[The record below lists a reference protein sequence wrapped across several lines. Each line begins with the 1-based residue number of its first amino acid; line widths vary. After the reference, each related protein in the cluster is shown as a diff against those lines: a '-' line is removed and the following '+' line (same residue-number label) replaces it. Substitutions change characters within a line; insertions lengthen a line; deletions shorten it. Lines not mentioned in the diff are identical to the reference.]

1 MNFKNFD
8 EFCSGVAHNIS
19 GPTTIAMAHAD
30 STIGDFITALG
41 KGSGCRPVQT
51 PISTKPGSIGAF
63 SRLTELKARIAG
75 VSTPPRG

>member
-8 EFCSGVAHNIS
+8 EFGSGVAHNIS

-41 KGSGCRPVQT
+41 KGSGYRPLSPTYEVDAVRHQ
-51 PISTKPGSIGAF
+51 F
-63 SRLTELKARIAG
+63 SGPL
-75 VSTPPRG
+75 P